1 MTHLRPRRRRLLIL
15 ESLSTIAGGQQV
27 LLDAVPALNAAF
39 ELTVLLPDDGPL
51 ARRLRAGGV
60 SCRLAP
66 VGQYTL
72 VRKTVRDALSYAA
85 RVPLMTLLTWRLI
98 RQAGIDLVYA
108 NSGRTFVWG
117 TLAAALSGR
126 PMVWHHHNLLADA
139 KTLALVRLVGRLGT
153 VRRILCASEVACQ
166 QFPALAHKAVVIPS
180 GVDTERFRPARAW
193 GAAVREELG
202 IADDSRVVGMVG
214 DLILLK
220 GQHSLLEALSLVPP
234 GVGCVIVGAVR
245 PGDAESQAYASRLR
259 QMAPDNVV
267 FTGRRPDLP
276 AVLNALDL
284 LVVASERE
292 TGPLVLLEALACG
305 VPVISTPVGRAPDLL
320 LPEALYPVNDAAAL
334 ASRIE
339 FWLSDRQRL
348 EAARLAARAL
358 AEERLTLDRFR
369 AALSAE
375 IERTLGRSA

>member
-1 MTHLRPRRRRLLIL
+1 MRPRRRRLLIL

-39 ELTVLLPDDGPL
+39 ELTALLSDDGPL

-60 SCRLAP
+60 SCHFAP
-66 VGQYTL
+66 AGQYTL

-85 RVPLMTLLTWRLI
+85 RLPWMTLLTWRLI

-126 PMVWHHHNLLADA
+126 PIVWHHHNLLADA
-139 KTLALVRLVGRLGT
+139 KAMALVRLVGRLDT
-153 VRRILCASEVACQ
+153 VRRIMCASEVACQ
-166 QFPALAHKAVVIPS
+166 QFPGLEHKAVVIPG
-180 GVDTERFRPARAW
+180 GVDTERFRPSRGR

-202 IADDSRVVGMVG
+202 IADDSWVVGMVG
-214 DLILLK
+214 DLIPLK
-220 GQHSLLEALSLVPP
+220 GQHVLLEALSLAPP
-234 GVGCVIVGAVR
+234 GVRCVIVGAVR
-245 PGDAESQAYASRLR
+245 PGDAESQVYASRLQ
-259 QMAPDNVV
+259 QMAPENVV
-267 FTGRRPDLP
+267 FTGRRGDLP

-305 VPVISTPVGRAPDLL
+305 LPAISTPVGRAPELL
-320 LPEALYPVNDAAAL
+320 SPEALYPVNDAAAL
-334 ASRIE
+334 AGRLE
-339 FWLSDRQRL
+339 FWLSDRKRL
-348 EAARLAARAL
+348 QAARLTARAL
-358 AEERLTLDRFR
+358 AEERLTLERFR
-369 AALSAE
+369 ADLSAE
-375 IERTLGRSA
+375 IERTLGRSI